1 MSPEY
6 IITSLLLLIAILL
19 SLTVHEF
26 AHAWYADRAGDPTP
40 RRQGRV
46 TLNPIAHLD
55 PLGTILIV
63 ILAFAGVGF
72 GWGKPVPVNP
82 GYFRNPRFDWVMT
95 AFIGPLSN
103 IILAIL
109 FAIILR
115 GILIARLA
123 SGAGGEDEPT
133 PVYLDFVFMMIVVNV
148 TLAIFNMIPL
158 HPLDGSKVLSG
169 FLPDIYDR
177 RYWNFQMLYGPII
190 LFGSILILPYVT
202 NGLIDPIRWVIVPI
216 RRVLLDWLLG

>member
-1 MSPEY
+1 MALNLDY
-6 IITSLLLLIAILL
+6 IITSVLLLIAILL

-46 TLNPIAHLD
+46 TLNPLAHLD
-55 PLGTILIV
+55 PLGTLLIV
-63 ILAFAGVGF
+63 IMAFSGVGF

-95 AFIGPLSN
+95 AFVGPLSN

-109 FAIILR
+109 FAFLLR
-115 GILIARLA
+115 GVAPLFM
-123 SGAGGEDEPT
+123 AGGASTIPA
-133 PVYLDFVFMMIVVNV
+133 PVEFLFWMVVVNV
-148 TLAIFNMIPL
+148 SLALFNMIPL

-169 FLPDIYDR
+169 FLPDVYDR
-177 RYWNFQMLYGPII
+177 RYWNFQVLYGPII
-190 LFGSILILPYVT
+190 LFGSILIVPFIT
-202 NGLIDPIRWVIVPI
+202 NGAIDPIRWVLSPI
-216 RRVLLDWLLG
+216 RRTLLDWLL